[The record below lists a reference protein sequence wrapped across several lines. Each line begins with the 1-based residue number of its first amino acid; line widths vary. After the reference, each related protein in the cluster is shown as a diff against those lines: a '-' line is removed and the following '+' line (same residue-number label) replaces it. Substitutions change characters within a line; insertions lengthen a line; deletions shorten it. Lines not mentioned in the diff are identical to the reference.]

1 MKKENRESLS
11 KFNDFK
17 DKDLTVTLL
26 LWSSQIT
33 ARK

>member
-17 DKDLTVTLL
+17 DDLTVTLL